1 LNCLWVRL
9 GWLHTVVCDT
19 LVCMQVDRLSITLEP
34 RLGAAV
40 RKAAKRAGVS
50 VSAWIA
56 DATAARIRN
65 LALRD
70 ALDAWDE
77 EDGPLTADEL
87 QAAARSLGKPA
98 PKSRRR

>member
-1 LNCLWVRL
+1 
-9 GWLHTVVCDT
+9 
-19 LVCMQVDRLSITLEP
+19 MQVDRLSITLEP

-40 RKAAKRAGVS
+40 RRAAKRAGVS

-56 DATAARIRN
+56 EATAARIRN

-77 EDGPLTADEL
+77 TDGPLTKQEL
-87 QAAARSLGKPA
+87 DAAVKALGLLPRKARH
-98 PKSRRR
+98 R

>member
-1 LNCLWVRL
+1 M
-9 GWLHTVVCDT
+9 

-56 DATAARIRN
+56 EATAARIRN
-65 LALRD
+65 LALAD
-70 ALDAWDE
+70 ALDAWDR
-77 EDGPLTADEL
+77 EDGPLTGEEV
-87 QAAARSLGKPA
+87 QAAAKALGMLARKA
-98 PKSRRR
+98 HRR

>member
-1 LNCLWVRL
+1 
-9 GWLHTVVCDT
+9 
-19 LVCMQVDRLSITLEP
+19 MQVDRFSITLEP

-40 RKAAKRAGVS
+40 RKAAKRAGMS

-56 DATAARIRN
+56 EATAARIRN

-77 EDGPLTADEL
+77 QDGPLTKDEVEK
-87 QAAARSLGKPA
+87 AALALGMMRPRKA
-98 PKSRRR
+98 PRR

>member
-1 LNCLWVRL
+1 
-9 GWLHTVVCDT
+9 
-19 LVCMQVDRLSITLEP
+19 MQVDRLSITLEP

-56 DATAARIRN
+56 AATAARIRN

-77 EDGPLTADEL
+77 QDGPLSKSEL
-87 QAAARSLGKPA
+87 ESAAAALGLLRP
-98 PKSRRR
+98 RRARRG

>member
-1 LNCLWVRL
+1 
-9 GWLHTVVCDT
+9 LHTTVCDT

-40 RKAAKRAGVS
+40 RKAAKRAGIS

-56 DATAARIRN
+56 EATAARIRN

-70 ALDAWDE
+70 ALDAWDK
-77 EDGPLTADEL
+77 EDGALTPDEVR
-87 QAAARSLGKPA
+87 AAATALGMATRKA
-98 PKSRRR
+98 GRR

>member
-1 LNCLWVRL
+1 MR
-9 GWLHTVVCDT
+9 
-19 LVCMQVDRLSITLEP
+19 VDRLSITLEP

-56 DATAARIRN
+56 EATAARIRN

-70 ALDAWDE
+70 ALDVWDV
-77 EDGPLTADEL
+77 EDGPLTAAEVE
-87 QAAARSLGKPA
+87 AAARTLGMLGPRKA
-98 PKSRRR
+98 RRR

>member
-1 LNCLWVRL
+1 
-9 GWLHTVVCDT
+9 
-19 LVCMQVDRLSITLEP
+19 MQVDRLSITLEP

-56 DATAARIRN
+56 EATAARIRN
-65 LALRD
+65 LALRE

-77 EDGPLTADEL
+77 EDGPLTADEID
-87 QAAARSLGKPA
+87 AGARTLEMLRPRKA
-98 PKSRRR
+98 RRR

>member
-1 LNCLWVRL
+1 
-9 GWLHTVVCDT
+9 
-19 LVCMQVDRLSITLEP
+19 MQVDRLSITLEP

-56 DATAARIRN
+56 EATAARIRN

-70 ALDAWDE
+70 ALDAWDQ
-77 EDGPLTADEL
+77 EDGPLTRDEVE
-87 QAAARSLGKPA
+87 AAAKTLGMLRPRQA
-98 PKSRRR
+98 RRR